1 MSKGKINNAAGRLAE
16 LLKEAL
22 TNYEECV
29 LFEEIPHHPGWA
41 ERARVELVDYQTRA
55 ALGGD
60 KT

>member
-1 MSKGKINNAAGRLAE
+1 MSRDNIDDAAGRLAE
-16 LLKEAL
+16 LLEEAL
-22 TNYEECV
+22 TNYEESV

-41 ERARVELVDYQTRA
+41 ERARTELVDYQTKA